1 MIMPSKYV
9 REEEAI
15 IGVGNILL
23 QHIKGSINIS
33 SLWENVKTNHAVV
46 TFDRFVIALDFLYIL
61 GIIDIKQNDIMRV
74 VL

>member
-15 IGVGNILL
+15 IGVGSILL
-23 QHIKGSINIS
+23 QHIKNNINIS
-33 SLWENVKTNHAVV
+33 TLWENVKTNHIVV

-61 GIIDIKQNDIMRV
+61 GIIDVKQNDIVRIKS
-74 VL
+74 